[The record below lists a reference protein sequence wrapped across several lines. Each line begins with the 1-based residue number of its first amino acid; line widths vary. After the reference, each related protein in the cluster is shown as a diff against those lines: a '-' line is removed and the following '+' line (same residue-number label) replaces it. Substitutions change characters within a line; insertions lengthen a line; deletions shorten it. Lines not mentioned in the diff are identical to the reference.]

1 MNSASPRPFR
11 NALKREQANQPD
23 SFFPQSPGIIL
34 EIFSDN
40 LLTAAVH
47 LSSFNELG
55 TAYQI
60 SPNQQLN
67 VVHRVVHEIVTLCL
81 KQKVKT
87 LRKKLNFPDS
97 LKVIH
102 RFELPKNPPREQL
115 V

>member
-1 MNSASPRPFR
+1 
-11 NALKREQANQPD
+11 LKREQANQPD

-34 EIFSDN
+34 EIFNDN

-60 SPNQQLN
+60 FLNQQLN
-67 VVHRVVHEIVTLCL
+67 VVHRVVHELGNQC
-81 KQKVKT
+81 VKEKLEI
-87 LRKKLNFPDS
+87 LRKRLNFPDS
-97 LKVIH
+97 QKVIH
-102 RFELPKNPPREQL
+102 RSKLSKKPTREQL